1 MPPTTTE
8 LIDNALEEVSYWR
21 STAINLE
28 KRVNLAESVIYEIAE
43 WNTIDINDLRD
54 IARMYIEGKRAE
66 KAR

>member
-1 MPPTTTE
+1 ME
-8 LIDNALEEVSYWR
+8 NALEEASYWR
-21 STAINLE
+21 HTALDLE

-54 IARMYIEGKRAE
+54 IARMYIEGKRLE